1 MKASLVA
8 VAVAAAF
15 APWAVQGQEVKKLE
29 QVTVTASPLGRADT
43 ELAQPVT
50 VLSEDDLRRKR
61 AGSLGDT
68 LSQELGVQSSAF
80 GAGAGRPI
88 VRGLDGPRIRVL
100 ENGIGTLDASTVS
113 PDHAVTTESLNAEQI
128 EILRGP
134 ASLLYGSGAI
144 GGVVNVVSK
153 LVPRERPVGFPGAVE
168 LRAGSANRERT
179 AAANLEGGAGDFAL
193 HLDAFRRKTRDY
205 DTPVGTLANSAVDA
219 KGAGIGGSWVGSRG
233 YLGLGVQRL
242 ENLYG
247 VPTGEGVTIDLAQTR
262 VEAAGELTQPL
273 PGFAKLKFRVGHS
286 DYHHVEIEGDGT
298 PATRFENRGSEG
310 RIELAH
316 DAIGGVKGTLGAQLQ
331 DREQAAIGE
340 EAILPRTRSRSAA
353 VFLVEQYEQG
363 PWTFDAGIRFERETR
378 RPEGDLPARDFSIA
392 TPAVGLVWKLSE
404 DLRLGISATQAARAP
419 SAEELY
425 TFGAHHATATFEL
438 GDANLR
444 KEVSRNVDVTLR
456 KVTGNSRWKV
466 NVFANRFSDFIHTV
480 GVDADG
486 DGIADRV
493 DAGGTPDAAGEFLV
507 QRYMQA
513 GARFRGIEAEW
524 TWKPEGSPATL
535 RVFGDV
541 VRAKLA
547 DGANLP
553 RISPARL
560 GFDAGLRSGPWSGNL
575 TVIRAFP
582 QNRTAP
588 LETPTPGYTR
598 MDAEVAWRLDSG
610 DRSAITL
617 FLQGSNLLDR
627 DIRLHTSY
635 LKEVAPAMGRSFTLG
650 LRGEF

>member
-1 MKASLVA
+1 MQASLVA
-8 VAVAAAF
+8 AAVAAAL
-15 APWAVQGQEVKKLE
+15 APWVAQGQEVKKLE

-61 AGSLGDT
+61 AASLGDT

-153 LVPRERPVGFPGAVE
+153 LIPRERPVGFPGAVE

-193 HLDAFRRKTRDY
+193 HLDAFRRRTQDY
-205 DTPVGTLANSAVDA
+205 DTPVGRLANSAVDA
-219 KGAGIGGSWVGSRG
+219 KGAGIGGSWVGPRG
-233 YLGLGVQRL
+233 YLGLGVQRF
-242 ENLYG
+242 ENVYG

-262 VEAAGELTQPL
+262 LEAAGELIRPL
-273 PGFAKLKFRVGHS
+273 PGFTKLKFRVGDS
-286 DYHHVEIEGDGT
+286 DYRHVEIEGDGT
-298 PATRFENRGSEG
+298 PATRFENRGYEG

-316 DAIGGVKGTLGAQLQ
+316 DSIGGVKGTLGSQVQ
-331 DREQAAIGE
+331 NRELAAIGE

-353 VFLVEQYEQG
+353 FFLVEQYERG
-363 PWTFDAGIRFERETR
+363 AWTADAGIRLERESR
-378 RPEGDLPARDFSIA
+378 RPEGELPARDFSIV

-404 DLRLGISATQAARAP
+404 SLRLGVSATQAARAP

-438 GDANLR
+438 GDPHLR

-456 KVTGNSRWKV
+456 KVTGASRWKV
-466 NVFANRFSDFIHTV
+466 NVFANRFSDFVHTA
-480 GVDADG
+480 GVDADS

-493 DAGGTPDAAGEFLV
+493 DDAGAPDPDGEFLV
-507 QRYMQA
+507 QRYVQA

-524 TWKPEGSPATL
+524 TWKPEGAPATL

-547 DGANLP
+547 DGSNLP
-553 RISPARL
+553 RIAPARA

-575 TVIRAFP
+575 TVIRALS
-582 QNRTAP
+582 QRRTAP

-598 MDAEVAWRLDSG
+598 VDAEVTWRLEDSARG
-610 DRSAITL
+610 GITV
-617 FLQGSNLLDR
+617 FLQGSNLLDQE
-627 DIRLHTSY
+627 IRLHTSY
-635 LKEVAPAMGRSFTLG
+635 LKEVAPSMGRSFTLG